1 MWIPSDDEGPSGE
14 DQSQPSQLLSPGMQD
29 FIEQMKRRRN
39 KFEEDYKRDVN
50 PFADDKEIDCAWKG
64 YVAKEQDPP
73 PRPPPRPSAPPR
85 ADRNAFEQRMD
96 NAYSRLNDPRKPP
109 RSRGV
114 GRGGG
119 RKHRALVAAKNS
131 TTLLIRP
138 VIRFKGLREVK
149 GCVCQDLGIATPRIS
164 TTGQLTVP
172 VPLQGTIEFEHG
184 SSFRGST
191 FFRLTAFR
199 VGLTVDQLGLQG
211 GENTAKNWMVV
222 QKADEQFLG
231 AFYSMFDGTA
241 DDSEL
246 TKMLRHTCERL
257 APSMDGDYF
266 ENAGVKV
273 EHVIMAKNL
282 SAGMKAARGDG
293 TPPGGCRISR
303 LQLQTKV
310 SDLVA
315 DAVRNGCL
323 EVLVVV
329 NLGVQAVLPLLHEE
343 DLEDFGDYLP
353 PDGAKSVVIVPLDD
367 VVTLESARKGPH
379 LYSKKRKPPNND
391 DEESVTSADAAKS
404 LTGSAGGPPTYQRGA
419 DGEED
424 WSYDDN
430 GTPKIPIKK
439 EPPVQ
444 PSRLRQAEKDHSAL
458 QDKLRE
464 SAAHLDSLRQAYEA
478 AAPVPRLLT
487 REYSKVADA
496 LSIDLEADGY
506 DVADDAVLVATYA
519 ERLGDRGIGRA
530 DLARAYQK
538 FTSHELDI
546 NALDLDAFEA
556 PGKKYAQDELA
567 KLKSGS
573 KKRDV
578 HLVRALVMNH
588 DLHYQTGMGEDEA
601 LDAVAELRTCE
612 YAVAHAVAE
621 AYVSREPA
629 FVNRPAKKQRSPS
642 PDLDA

>member
-1 MWIPSDDEGPSGE
+1 MWIGSDDEDQSGE
-14 DQSQPSQLLSPGMQD
+14 EQSKQSQPLSPGMEE
-29 FIEQMKRRRN
+29 FFGEMKRRRN
-39 KFEEDYKRDVN
+39 KFEKDYKKEVN
-50 PFADDKEIDCAWKG
+50 SFADDEEIDSAWKV
-64 YVAKEQDPP
+64 YMAKQQGPP
-73 PRPPPRPSAPPR
+73 PRPPPRPSAPTR
-85 ADRNAFEQRMD
+85 SDKSAYQQRM
-96 NAYSRLNDPRKPP
+96 NSAFSRLDDPQKPP
-109 RSRGV
+109 RK
-114 GRGGG
+114 RGGG
-119 RKHRALVAAKNS
+119 APRRKQRALVAAKNS
-131 TTLLIRP
+131 TTLQIRP

-149 GCVCQDLGIATPRIS
+149 GCVCRILDIETPRIS

-172 VPLQGTIEFEHG
+172 VPLQGTIEFEDG

-199 VGLTVDQLGLQG
+199 VGLTVEQLGLQG

-257 APSMDGDYF
+257 APSMDEDYF
-266 ENAGVKV
+266 EDAGVKV
-273 EHVIMAKNL
+273 ESVIMAKTL

-293 TPPGGCRISR
+293 TPPGGCRIGR

-310 SDLVA
+310 SNLVA
-315 DAVRNGCL
+315 DAVRSGCL

-329 NLGVQAVLPLLHEE
+329 NLGVQAVLPLLHED
-343 DLEDFGDYLP
+343 DLVDFGDYLP

-367 VVTLESARKGPH
+367 VVTLESAGSRPH
-379 LYSKKRKPPNND
+379 LYSKRKKPPNND
-391 DEESVTSADAAKS
+391 DEQSVTSADAAKS
-404 LTGSAGGPPTYQRGA
+404 LTGSVGGPPTYRRGP

-424 WSYDDN
+424 WSYDDD
-430 GTPKIPIKK
+430 GRPQIPIKA

-444 PSRLRQAEKDHSAL
+444 PSRLRQAEKEHSAL

-464 SAAHLDSLRQAYEA
+464 SAANLDSLRRASEA
-478 AAPVPRLLT
+478 QNDVPPLLS

-506 DVADDAVLVATYA
+506 DHADDARLVATYA
-519 ERLGDRGIGRA
+519 ARLGDRGIGRD

-538 FTSHELDI
+538 YTSHQLDI
-546 NALDLDAFEA
+546 DALDFDAFKV
-556 PGKKYAQDELA
+556 PGEQYAQEALA

-601 LDAVAELRTCE
+601 LDAVAELRTSE